1 MATPDRRLMPRAQ
14 CGRRRMAAPTPKAN
28 TGYSSAQ
35 LARWAK
41 PKVKICAGTG
51 QISGLIAYGVAF
63 LANPDLPKRFELDA
77 ELNQAD
83 RNTMFGGGE
92 QGYIDYPSL

>member
-1 MATPDRRLMPRAQ
+1 M
-14 CGRRRMAAPTPKAN
+14 
-28 TGYSSAQ
+28 
-35 LARWAK
+35 
-41 PKVKICAGTG
+41 
-51 QISGLIAYGVAF
+51 AF